1 MLWISLLSRTGKFWP
16 APCCRDSQGS
26 QVTIRRLPEALV
38 NQIAAGEVIERP
50 ASAVKELVENSI
62 DAGAQRIDVV
72 LAEGGRQLIRVS
84 DDGEGMT
91 SAELELAVERHATSK
106 LADNDLVNID
116 TLGFRGEALPS
127 IGSVSRMQI
136 TSRAAGS
143 EDAWQINVVGGA
155 VEPCKP
161 AALAGGTRIEIR
173 DLFFATPARLKFL
186 KTDRTELSH
195 ASDTIK
201 RLAMAHPGVAFSL
214 GDGDRTIL
222 NYAAATQGDLFE
234 ARLFRLGQVM
244 GKDFSDNAVAI
255 NAVREGVALTGYAG
269 LPTYNR
275 GNAQMQFLFV
285 NGRPVRDRLIIGAVR
300 GAYQDLLARD
310 RHPLVALF
318 LEINASAV
326 DINVHPA
333 KAEVRFRDSGLI
345 RGLIVSGI
353 KHALAEAGHRASS
366 TGGFAALGAARPGDG
381 SPTLQPSGLY
391 RGGGSYGYAPG
402 PVQGQLA
409 DAALQAG
416 APLPDRD
423 AFLEPSGR
431 ADVEAVEGPTL
442 DDDAYP
448 LGAARGQVHSTY
460 IVSQTADG
468 IVIVDQHAAHER
480 LVYERMKQSLLAD
493 GVATQRLLLPDVVEL
508 PEDEAALLLSRT
520 EELSRLGLAIE
531 AFGPGA
537 IVVRETPALLG
548 EVDAKGLLRD
558 LVDDLKELDQA
569 AILEDQLAEVCSTMA
584 CHGSVRAGRR
594 LTGPEMNSLLRQ
606 MEATPNSG
614 QCNHGR
620 PTYVEL
626 KLSDIERL
634 FGRR

>member
-1 MLWISLLSRTGKFWP
+1 MPSTSLLSKKANPWL
-16 APCCRDSQGS
+16 AVSCKAD
-26 QVTIRRLPEALV
+26 QVLALTIRRLPEALV

-50 ASAVKELVENSI
+50 ASAVKELVENAL
-62 DAGAQRIDVV
+62 DAGARRIDVV
-72 LAEGGRQLIRVS
+72 LADGGRQLIRVS
-84 DDGEGMT
+84 DDGSGM
-91 SAELELAVERHATSK
+91 SAAELELAIERHATSK
-106 LADNDLVNID
+106 LANDDLVNIA

-143 EDAWQINVVGGA
+143 DEAWQINVAGGA
-155 VEPCKP
+155 VETPKP

-173 DLFFATPARLKFL
+173 DLFYATPARLKFL

-195 ASDTIK
+195 AGDTIK

-214 GDGDRTIL
+214 GDGDRSIL

-234 ARLFRLGQVM
+234 ARLVRLGQVM

-255 NAVREGVALTGYAG
+255 NAEREGVTLTGYAG

-381 SPTLQPSGLY
+381 SAFQPTSGLR
-391 RGGGSYGYAPG
+391 RGGGSYGYAP
-402 PVQGQLA
+402 PSVQGQLA
-409 DAALQAG
+409 ETSWDAQ
-416 APLPDRD
+416 APLERD
-423 AFLEPSGR
+423 AFNEPSGR
-431 ADVEAVEGPTL
+431 ADIAESVV

-480 LVYERMKQSLLAD
+480 LVYERMKQALLED
-493 GVATQRLLLPDVVEL
+493 GVATQRLLLPDVVEM
-508 PEDEAALLLSRT
+508 PEDEAALLLARVD
-520 EELSRLGLAIE
+520 ELGKLGLTIE

-537 IVVRETPALLG
+537 VVVRETPALLG
-548 EVDAKGLLRD
+548 EVDSKGLLRD

-594 LTGPEMNSLLRQ
+594 LNGPEMNSLLRQ

>member
-1 MLWISLLSRTGKFWP
+1 L
-16 APCCRDSQGS
+16 
-26 QVTIRRLPEALV
+26 TIRLLPEALV

-62 DAGAQRIDVV
+62 DAGSSRIDIV

-84 DDGEGMT
+84 DDGSGMT
-91 SAELELAVERHATSK
+91 PEELQLAIERHATSK
-106 LADNDLVNID
+106 LADDDLVHIK

-127 IGSVSRMQI
+127 IGSVSRMQV
-136 TSRAAGS
+136 TSRAAMPDS
-143 EDAWQINVVGGA
+143 TWADDAWQISVTGGA
-155 VEPCKP
+155 VSDVKP

-173 DLFFATPARLKFL
+173 DLFYATPARLKFL

-195 ASDTIK
+195 AGDTIK
-201 RLAMAHPGVAFSL
+201 RLAMAHPGVAFSF

-234 ARLFRLGQVM
+234 ARLVRLGQVM

-255 NAVREGVALTGYAG
+255 NAVREGVTLTGYAG

-318 LEINASAV
+318 LEIDASAV

-381 SPTLQPSGLY
+381 TGVPTSGLH
-391 RGGGSYGYAPG
+391 RGGGAYGYAPR

-409 DAALQAG
+409 EASYNAQA
-416 APLPDRD
+416 PFERD
-423 AFLEPSGR
+423 AFNAPSGR
-431 ADVEAVEGPTL
+431 TEAGSVEEQPL

-480 LVYERMKQSLLAD
+480 LVYERMKEALLTD

-508 PEDEAALLLSRT
+508 PEDEVALLLSRSA
-520 EELSRLGLAIE
+520 ELSELGLAVE

-537 IVVRETPALLG
+537 VVVRETPALLG
-548 EVDAKGLLRD
+548 EVDSKGLLRD